1 MGGTTMTNML
11 DDFRIFEPYPG
22 IFAYYDGRIA
32 GKRLYSEGPNWLDDG
47 AFSLGIASFAIVDG
61 GEALVYDTHISLD
74 HAGAIRAHVEGLG
87 VTRITVILS
96 HFHNDH
102 IAGNEVF
109 ADCEIIANSATAR
122 LLEAEKPRIA
132 SRLPKIDP
140 VIMPTSLFDGS
151 RTITVGKRTVELHEF
166 DIHSPDATV
175 LWLPQEKILFAGD
188 TLEDTATYMTDAAA
202 LPKHILELNRLAA
215 FPIAKILPC
224 HGDPDRIAAGGYEPS
239 FIDATIRYVAAMN
252 EDVAEP
258 EVWKMPLSEAVS
270 EDVKSGALIYIPAYE
285 EVHASNIAL
294 LKAFRSKA

>member
-1 MGGTTMTNML
+1 MTGML

-74 HAGAIRAHVEGLG
+74 HARAIRAHLEGLG
-87 VTRITVILS
+87 VTKTTVILS

-109 ADCEIIANSATAR
+109 ADCEIIANSETAR

-132 SRLPKIDP
+132 TRLPKIEP
-140 VIMPTSLFDGS
+140 VIMPNSLFDGK
-151 RTITVGKRTVELHEF
+151 RTITVGNRIVELHEF

-188 TLEDTATYMTDAAA
+188 TLEDTVTYMTDPAA
-202 LPKHILELNRLAA
+202 LPKHLDELKRLAS

-239 FIDATIRYVAAMN
+239 FIDATISYVEAMN
-252 EDVAEP
+252 EDLAEP
-258 EVWKMPLSEAVS
+258 GIWRQPLSEAVS
-270 EDVKSGALIYIPAYE
+270 SDVESGALIYIPAYE
-285 EVHASNIAL
+285 AVHASNIAL
-294 LKAFRSKA
+294 LKAHRGKA

>member
-1 MGGTTMTNML
+1 MTNML

-47 AFSLGIASFAIVDG
+47 AFSLGIASYAIVDG

-74 HAGAIRAHVEGLG
+74 HARAIRAHLVAQG
-87 VTRITVILS
+87 VTKITVVLS

-109 ADCEIIANSATAR
+109 ADCEIIANSATAI

-132 SRLPKIDP
+132 ARLPKIDP
-140 VIMPTSLFDGS
+140 VIMPNSLFDGS
-151 RTITVGKRTVELHEF
+151 RLITVGNRSVELHEF
-166 DIHSPDATV
+166 DIHSPDATI
-175 LWLPQEKILFAGD
+175 LWLAEERILFAGD

-202 LPKHILELNRLAA
+202 LPKHVEELRRLAA

-224 HGDPDRIAAGGYEPS
+224 HGDPDRIASGGYDPS
-239 FIDATIRYVAAMN
+239 FIDATIRYVQAMN
-252 EDVAEP
+252 EDAAEP
-258 EVWKMPLSEAVS
+258 AIWKLSLSEAVS
-270 EDVKSGALIYIPAYE
+270 EDVASDALIYIPAYE
-285 EVHASNIAL
+285 EVHVSNVAL
-294 LKAFRSKA
+294 LKAHRSKA

>member
-1 MGGTTMTNML
+1 MTGML

-47 AFSLGIASFAIVDG
+47 AFSLGIASYAIVDG
-61 GEALVYDTHISLD
+61 NEALVYDTHISLD
-74 HAGAIRAHVEGLG
+74 HARAIRTHLEDLG
-87 VTRITVILS
+87 VAEITVVLS

-109 ADCEIIANSATAR
+109 ADCEIVANSATAS

-132 SRLPKIDP
+132 TRLPKIEP
-140 VIMPTSLFDGS
+140 VVMPNTLFDGTL
-151 RTITVGKRTVELHEF
+151 TITVGSRVVELHEF
-166 DIHSPDATV
+166 NIHSADATV
-175 LWLPQEKILFAGD
+175 LWLPEERLLFAGD
-188 TLEDTATYMTDAAA
+188 TLEDTVTYMTDPAA
-202 LPKHILELNRLAA
+202 LPVHLDELRRLSS

-224 HGDPDRIAAGGYEPS
+224 HGDPDRILTGGYEPS
-239 FIDATIRYVAAMN
+239 FIDATIRYVEAMN

-258 EVWKMPLSEAVS
+258 EIWNQALSEAVGQ
-270 EDVKSGALIYIPAYE
+270 DVKSGALIYIPAYE

-294 LKAFRSKA
+294 LKAYRDKA

>member
-1 MGGTTMTNML
+1 MTNML

-74 HAGAIRAHVEGLG
+74 HARAIRAHLEKLG
-87 VTRITVILS
+87 VTKITVILS

-109 ADCEIIANSATAR
+109 ADCEIIANSKTQK

-132 SRLPKIDP
+132 TRLPKIDP
-140 VIMPTSLFDGS
+140 VIMPNSLFDGS
-151 RTITVGKRTVELHEF
+151 RTITVGNRTVELHEF

-188 TLEDTATYMTDAAA
+188 TLEDTVTYMTDAAA
-202 LPKHILELNRLAA
+202 LQKHILELNRLAA

-239 FIDATIRYVAAMN
+239 FIDATIRYVEAMN

-258 EVWKMPLSEAVS
+258 EIWTMPLSEAVS
-270 EDVKSGALIYIPAYE
+270 EDVESGALIYIPAYE

-294 LKAFRSKA
+294 LKAYRSKA

>member
-1 MGGTTMTNML
+1 MTGML

-47 AFSLGIASFAIVDG
+47 AFSLGIASYAIVDG
-61 GEALVYDTHISLD
+61 NEALVYDTHISLD
-74 HAGAIRAHVEGLG
+74 HARAIRAHLEGLG
-87 VTRITVILS
+87 VAKITVVLS

-109 ADCEIIANSATAR
+109 ADCEIVANSATAS

-132 SRLPKIDP
+132 TRLPKIEP
-140 VIMPTSLFDGS
+140 VVMPNTLFDGTL
-151 RTITVGKRTVELHEF
+151 TITVGSRVVELHEF
-166 DIHSPDATV
+166 NIHSADATV
-175 LWLPQEKILFAGD
+175 LWLPKERLLFAGD
-188 TLEDTATYMTDAAA
+188 TLEDTVTYMTDPAA
-202 LPKHILELNRLAA
+202 LPVHLDELRRLSS

-224 HGDPDRIAAGGYEPS
+224 HGDPDRILTGGYEPS
-239 FIDATIRYVAAMN
+239 FIDATIRYVEAMN

-258 EVWKMPLSEAVS
+258 EIWNQALSEAVGQ
-270 EDVKSGALIYIPAYE
+270 DVKSGALIYIPAYE

-294 LKAFRSKA
+294 LKAYRDKA